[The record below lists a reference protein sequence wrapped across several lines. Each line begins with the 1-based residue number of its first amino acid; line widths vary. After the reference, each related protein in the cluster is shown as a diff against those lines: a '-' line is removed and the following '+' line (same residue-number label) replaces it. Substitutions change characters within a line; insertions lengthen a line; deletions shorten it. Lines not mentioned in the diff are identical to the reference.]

1 MREERIE
8 AFGVLQLTMRGE
20 IVFFGQKSIKKRHQ
34 TDPINTMLVCFSL
47 GLLST
52 LAAGWQPFLLPLI
65 GLNNFV

>member
-8 AFGVLQLTMRGE
+8 AFGWHF
-20 IVFFGQKSIKKRHQ
+20 VFFGQKSIIKRHQ
-34 TDPINTMLVCFSL
+34 TDPINAMLVCFSL